1 MGVEPHVEVV
11 EYRPALRDAFVRLN
25 RQWIEQYFV
34 IEPRDEAVFAD
45 VEGRILAPGGAI
57 FFVLAD
63 GVPLGTCAMQV
74 ESPGV
79 YQLAKMAVDPAAR
92 GRGYGDLLMDAAI
105 AWARARG
112 ARRVELLSNT
122 TLAPAIALYRKHGFV
137 EEGRRVKQY
146 RRQSGELWDTI
157 EMGLLLD

>member
-1 MGVEPHVEVV
+1 MRVEPHLEVV

-25 RQWIEQYFV
+25 RQWIEHYFA
-34 IEPRDEAVFAD
+34 IEPRDEAVFGD

-63 GVPLGTCAMQV
+63 GEPLGTCAMQV

-137 EEGRRVKQY
+137 EEPFTVQPGYARTNTKMALVLSR
-146 RRQSGELWDTI
+146 
-157 EMGLLLD
+157 